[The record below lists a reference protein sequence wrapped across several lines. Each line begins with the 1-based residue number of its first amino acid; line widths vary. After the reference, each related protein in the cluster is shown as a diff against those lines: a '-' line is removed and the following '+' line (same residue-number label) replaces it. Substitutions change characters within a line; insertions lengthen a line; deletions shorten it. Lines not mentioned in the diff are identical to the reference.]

1 MLDLLIIGGGPAG
14 LAAAL
19 YGARAGL
26 ETTVLEMAFPGGQAA
41 TTTVIENYPG
51 FPEGV
56 EGPDIAEKMRQQAE
70 RFGAKFV
77 YAAVQSLS
85 LQGEVK
91 RAQTDQGPYEARAI
105 ILAMGATPRTLG
117 VPGEETLRGRGVSYC
132 ATCDGAFFRGREVAV
147 VGGGDTACED
157 ALFLAGLCSKV
168 HLIHRRDSLRAVQ
181 VLQDKVLS
189 HEKIQM
195 HWNSRVAEV
204 LGEKMVSG
212 LRLQDGAELPV
223 SGVFVAVGLTPQTAL
238 ADGQLPLAGG
248 YIRTDEAM
256 DTGVPGVFAA
266 GDLRE
271 KPLRQVITAVAD
283 GAVAAV
289 SAQRYIQAGVIA
301 QH

>member
-1 MLDLLIIGGGPAG
+1 MRPA
-14 LAAAL
+14 
-19 YGARAGL
+19 R
-26 ETTVLEMAFPGGQAA
+26 
-41 TTTVIENYPG
+41 
-51 FPEGV
+51 
-56 EGPDIAEKMRQQAE
+56 
-70 RFGAKFV
+70 
-77 YAAVQSLS
+77 
-85 LQGEVK
+85 
-91 RAQTDQGPYEARAI
+91 I
-105 ILAMGATPRTLG
+105 ILAMGATPRT
-117 VPGEETLRGRGVSYC
+117 PGRARGGDSAGPGRELLRHLRRGLLQGPRGRG
-132 ATCDGAFFRGREVAV
+132 GRRR
-147 VGGGDTACED
+147 DTACED
-157 ALFLAGLCSKV
+157 APVPGRAMQQGAFDPPARQPAGGAGAPGQGAL
-168 HLIHRRDSLRAVQ
+168 
-181 VLQDKVLS
+181 
-189 HEKIQM
+189 HENIQM

-289 SAQRYIQAGVIA
+289 SASGTSRRASSPSTEQVKERFDGETVWNRRRAGRGQHRVDRADGLPAGPGRSLRAGPGPPRPPHPGGQGHPRQRRYARVRPGGGHLLGGGA
-301 QH
+301 RRSSPG